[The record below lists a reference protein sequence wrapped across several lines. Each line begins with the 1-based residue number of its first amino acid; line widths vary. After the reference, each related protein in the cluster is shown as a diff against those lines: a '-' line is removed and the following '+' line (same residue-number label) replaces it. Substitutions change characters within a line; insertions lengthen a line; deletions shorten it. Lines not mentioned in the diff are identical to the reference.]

1 MPCTLHV
8 CSQCGSTSPI
18 QCGAAAHIPAPPP
31 PLFPPSSQVESELAP
46 LRVAKREEALRR
58 IDDEIGAEARAL
70 KEQVVALKAEA
81 EAARRQMGELD
92 QKVGGGGDILDQK
105 A

>member
-1 MPCTLHV
+1 M
-8 CSQCGSTSPI
+8 
-18 QCGAAAHIPAPPP
+18 
-31 PLFPPSSQVESELAP
+31 
-46 LRVAKREEALRR
+46 AKREEALRR